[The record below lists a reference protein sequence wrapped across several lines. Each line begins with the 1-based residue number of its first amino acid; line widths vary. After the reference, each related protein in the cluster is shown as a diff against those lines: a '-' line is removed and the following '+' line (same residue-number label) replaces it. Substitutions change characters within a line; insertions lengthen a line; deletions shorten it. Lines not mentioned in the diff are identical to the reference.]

1 MASGRAL
8 LEDENAGQQQI
19 NEAVGAIHAA
29 LVNLVDQADK
39 TALEALLE
47 EASKLTEGKYTAASW
62 EKLKN
67 AKEAAQVVLENA
79 DATPQEVEEAYD
91 ALLDALVGLE
101 LIPVDKSNLK
111 VAINLAKPIVA
122 EADRY
127 VATTIEGLSE
137 LLSEAEALY
146 ADEEATQEKVDEM
159 AQRLLSASS
168 QARLK
173 ANKTALKEAVEQAEG
188 IDLSQYTEASA
199 KVFSAALARRTA
211 SWRMKALRRTTRR
224 WWTRRRA
231 HCGRPSMGLSRRARL
246 IRTFPSPANPLSP
259 GSRKNPPRETA
270 RRSC

>member
-1 MASGRAL
+1 MCIRDRARDGLEREVNKELLKAIIKIAEETDTTGCTPSSVQALKEALASGRAL

-67 AKEAAQVVLENA
+67 AKKAAQVVLENA

-122 EADRY
+122 EADRC
-127 VATTIEGLSE
+127 V
-137 LLSEAEALY
+137 
-146 ADEEATQEKVDEM
+146 
-159 AQRLLSASS
+159 
-168 QARLK
+168 
-173 ANKTALKEAVEQAEG
+173 
-188 IDLSQYTEASA
+188 
-199 KVFSAALARRTA
+199 
-211 SWRMKALRRTTRR
+211 
-224 WWTRRRA
+224 
-231 HCGRPSMGLSRRARL
+231 
-246 IRTFPSPANPLSP
+246 
-259 GSRKNPPRETA
+259 
-270 RRSC
+270 